1 MNFKSKLKLGVQ
13 KVGRGLSGMIMPNIG
28 AFIAWGLITAFFIET
43 GWTPVEGIA
52 SLVDPMLTYLLPL
65 LVAYTA
71 GKMVAGSRGAVIACV
86 ASIGVIVGSDI
97 PMFLGVMIFAPL
109 SALLIKMFD
118 KSLEGKIKPGFE
130 MLVNNFSIGII
141 GMGLA
146 ILGFY
151 FIGPFIT
158 IITNGLMVGAN
169 AMYDWGLLPLLSVF
183 VEPAKILFLNNAIN
197 HGILSPIGIQQFAE
211 TGKSIM
217 YLIES
222 NPGPGLGILLAY
234 SIFGKGSTRN
244 SAQGST
250 IIHFFGGIH
259 EIYFPFVLMNP
270 ALILAVIAG
279 GASGVFVF
287 QLFDV
292 GLVAAASPGSII
304 SLLALCYKTDI
315 LFMLLG
321 VAVSC
326 VVSFLIASIFVKR
339 QASKGGDDDLEKAK
353 QSVSDM
359 KSQSKGT
366 AQTTQ
371 NQSEPQAGQSD
382 KPKTLDKKIVF
393 ACDAGMG
400 SSAMGATVLKKK
412 FKQFGIDADIKHYA
426 ISEIPLDAEIVVTQN
441 TLVDRAKSR
450 VPDAEIY
457 AVNNFMARDGYD
469 ALLERFTSEE

>member
-52 SLVDPMLTYLLPL
+52 SLVDPMLYYLLPL

-71 GKMVAGSRGAVIACV
+71 GKMIAGQRGAVIACI

-109 SALLIKMFD
+109 SALLIKKFD
-118 KSLEGKIKPGFE
+118 KLMEGKIKPGFE
-130 MLVNNFSIGII
+130 MLVNNFSIGIL

-146 ILGFY
+146 IGGYYL
-151 FIGPFIT
+151 IGPFVT
-158 IITNGLMVGAN
+158 IITNALMIGAT
-169 AMYDWGLLPLLSVF
+169 AMSDWGLLPLLSIF

-197 HGILSPIGIQQFAE
+197 HGILSPIGIQQVTE

-287 QLFDV
+287 QMFDV

-326 VVSFLIASIFVKR
+326 VVSFLVASIFVKR
-339 QASKGGDDDLEKAK
+339 QASKSDGDELEKAK
-353 QSVSDM
+353 ADASAM
-359 KSQSKGT
+359 KSESKGT
-366 AQTTQ
+366 ASTSTDTQ
-371 NQSEPQAGQSD
+371 AEVTV
-382 KPKTLDKKIVF
+382 KTIDKKIVF

-412 FKQFGIDADIKHYA
+412 FKLVGIETDIKHYA
-426 ISEIPLDAEIVVTQN
+426 ISEIPLDADIVVTQN

-450 VPDAEIY
+450 VPEAEIY
-457 AVNNFMARDGYD
+457 AVGNFMAKDGYD
-469 ALLERFTSEE
+469 ELIARFAQGE